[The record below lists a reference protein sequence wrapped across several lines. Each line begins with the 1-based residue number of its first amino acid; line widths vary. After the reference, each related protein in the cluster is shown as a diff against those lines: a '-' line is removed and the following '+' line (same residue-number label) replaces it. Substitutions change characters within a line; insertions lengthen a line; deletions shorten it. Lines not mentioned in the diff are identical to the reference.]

1 MAKQWSMDEIDNLL
15 ETTQENGVSDLVAE
29 LMGDSA
35 AVEQTDPV
43 EEAAL
48 PVVDEE
54 EDFDDDYDY
63 DYDDFDEDEGPD
75 VEGVDDLFGNPVEEA
90 LPAEPEPVEG
100 PAAEPEEEVPVDEA
114 PEEETPAAKAPSEA
128 RASVFEPTPAPAAA
142 TVVNYAAQAKAA
154 QSNLTD
160 ETDYV
165 PGFVDDDVVI
175 DDEVDVEG
183 GKGGFM
189 NKLRAFRESF
199 IHVVENAGEEEE
211 EFTDEDYGLAPAPR
225 DDGVERMTGRGKF
238 MDRELASQKTKVFDP
253 LAESAPSTPRQV
265 EDVHNK
271 GALFKGI
278 DENAESPKMIMELA
292 DDKPQ
297 MPEEKK
303 ALAQKTVGIRPIR
316 NANIEHQIL
325 TTRIEK
331 TTAEF
336 TKLEDEEMPSSD
348 NKVSAAP
355 KGTTTVAS
363 ASAAV
368 AAAAAAAV
376 RAVRG
381 EEEPVPEPD
390 PAEPQVVTEGVAAVP
405 TVDKTRKFTNTA
417 DLEPIPTIIAADAE
431 LNTFDKT
438 IVAKGDNKTIEH
450 EDNEGIDGQIKLFG
464 FDDENPEVQP
474 VQVDED
480 ATEEQ
485 LRERRAAQVKGFKL
499 NHREDDEPDVP
510 QREEE
515 PLDYDPNTVNEDL
528 RFALG
533 DERFVEHDTY
543 VGDYLNDEYES
554 AELDAERIEYAL
566 ESKVRFTFITSIIQ
580 AVLVV
585 VGLVLSGILASN
597 GYNLETFA
605 GSAGV
610 TVGVAMGILALAA
623 ALSYKTI
630 VKGVLGIARLR
641 LNASS
646 AVTVVVLANL
656 IADLI
661 YLLASQSTGVT
672 VALFTAAATFTV
684 LLSNVA
690 RHLSFRRALD
700 NLRLLTSGIHMYST
714 EVIPNERDAAE
725 VTRGMQLENPVVAY
739 NTPIADQPRFVE
751 DSFADDPADQ
761 NAHLPTLAALGVAL
775 LAALIFGLVRHS
787 AVFGVSVFA
796 AIVTIAVPAFALL
809 ASNLSLY
816 IDDKRFSRKGSAIL
830 GHRAVEQS
838 AYVNTFAIDSK
849 DIFTKDSCHIIGI
862 KTFHDMRIDD
872 AILYAAA
879 LVIGSEGPLADE
891 FQNVILGKYD
901 LLPSVDGLAYE
912 ERLGLSAWIG
922 ERRVL
927 FGNRNL
933 LLNHN
938 VELPDEEF
946 EKQYTVNGRKVNYLA
961 ISGKVAAMFVV
972 KYRPVKQYRRYLQN
986 IDRAGI
992 TILVRNTDCNITE
1005 EMVAKYYHLPV
1016 TAVKVLGP
1024 VQGDIAGKYF
1034 EAEKPYSTSGLLH
1047 NGSIESSLKTLYE
1060 ARRLYDGVSI
1070 NNILAMAFAVI
1081 AGIVGIALAILG
1093 VEAMSDAKLL
1103 IFQAVFTFFGA
1114 GLPALRSRTVGK

>member
-15 ETTQENGVSDLVAE
+15 ESTQENGVSDLVAE

-35 AVEQTDPV
+35 EAPQAEPV
-43 EEAAL
+43 EEKTL
-48 PVVDEE
+48 PVPEE
-54 EDFDDDYDY
+54 EDDFDDDYDY

-75 VEGVDDLFGNPVEEA
+75 VEGVDDLFGDPVEE
-90 LPAEPEPVEG
+90 PAG
-100 PAAEPEEEVPVDEA
+100 EPEEEPAPEA
-114 PEEETPAAKAPSEA
+114 PAEPAGSV
-128 RASVFEPTPAPAAA
+128 ASPTPAPAASH
-142 TVVNYAAQAKAA
+142 VVNYATQAKAA
-154 QSNLTD
+154 QENLTD

-165 PGFVDDDVVI
+165 PGFVDDDVVS
-175 DDEVDVEG
+175 DEEPEEG

-211 EFTDEDYGLAPAPR
+211 FTDEDYGLAPAPTPE
-225 DDGVERMTGRGKF
+225 DGVQRMTGREKF
-238 MDRELASQKTKVFDP
+238 MDRELATQKTKVFEP
-253 LAESAPSTPRQV
+253 LADSAPTTPRPAQ
-265 EDVHNK
+265 EVHNK

-278 DENAESPKMIMELA
+278 DENAGSPKMIMELA

-297 MPEEKK
+297 APEDKK

-325 TTRIEK
+325 TTKVER

-336 TKLEDEEMPSSD
+336 TKLEDEEMPSAE
-348 NKVSAAP
+348 NQAKTAP

-376 RAVRG
+376 ADFRG
-381 EEEPVPEPD
+381 EEPEPEIEPD
-390 PAEPQVVTEGVAAVP
+390 VPQVVTEGVAAVP
-405 TVDKTRKFTNTA
+405 AVDKTRKFTNTA

-450 EDNEGIDGQIKLFG
+450 EDNEAIDGQIKLFG
-464 FDDENPEVQP
+464 FDDENPDVQP
-474 VQVDED
+474 VQVDEE

-485 LRERRAAQVKGFKL
+485 LLKRRAEQVKGFRL
-499 NHREDDEPDVP
+499 RRGDAEEPDAP
-510 QREEE
+510 QPEEE

-533 DERFVEHDTY
+533 DERFVDHDTY

-554 AELDAERIEYAL
+554 AELDADRIEYSL
-566 ESKVRFTFITSIIQ
+566 ERKVRFTFITSIIQ

-605 GSAGV
+605 GSAGI

-630 VKGVLGIARLR
+630 IKGVLGIARLR

-672 VALFTAAATFTV
+672 VALFTAASTFTV

-690 RHLSFRRALD
+690 HHLSYRRALD

-739 NTPIADQPRFVE
+739 NAPIADQPRFVE

-796 AIVTIAVPAFALL
+796 AIVTIAIPAFALL

-849 DIFTKDSCHIIGI
+849 EIFTKDSCHIIGI
-862 KTFHDMRIDD
+862 KTFHNMRIDD

-938 VELPDEEF
+938 VELPDEDF
-946 EKQYTVNGRKVNYLA
+946 EKQYTINGRKVNYLA

-992 TILVRNTDCNITE
+992 TILVRNTDCNINE

-1024 VQGDIAGKYF
+1024 VQGDVVGKYF
-1034 EAEKPYSTSGLLH
+1034 EAEKPYSTSGILH
-1047 NGSIESSLKTLYE
+1047 NGSIESSMKTLYE

-1093 VEAMSDAKLL
+1093 VEALSDAKLL
-1103 IFQAVFTFFGA
+1103 IFQAVFTFLGA

>member
-15 ETTQENGVSDLVAE
+15 ESTQENGVSGLVAE
-29 LMGDSA
+29 LMGETATVEA
-35 AVEQTDPV
+35 AEPV
-43 EEAAL
+43 EEETL
-48 PVVDEE
+48 PVMDEE
-54 EDFDDDYDY
+54 DDFDDDYDY
-63 DYDDFDEDEGPD
+63 DYDDFDEDEGPH
-75 VEGVDDLFGNPVEEA
+75 VEGVDDLFGTPVEETPA
-90 LPAEPEPVEG
+90 EEPEEVPAPAVEEPAAEEPAVEEPEAPAEPE
-100 PAAEPEEEVPVDEA
+100 D
-114 PEEETPAAKAPSEA
+114 
-128 RASVFEPTPAPAAA
+128 SVFEPTPTLAA
-142 TVVNYAAQAKAA
+142 THVVNY
-154 QSNLTD
+154 SSSD

-165 PGFVDDDVVI
+165 PGFVDDDVTV
-175 DDEVDVEG
+175 DEEPEEEG
-183 GKGGFM
+183 GRGGFM

-211 EFTDEDYGLAPAPR
+211 FTDEDYGLAPAPE
-225 DDGVERMTGRGKF
+225 DGVQRMTGREKF
-238 MDRELASQKTKVFDP
+238 MDRELATQKTKVFEP
-253 LAESAPSTPRQV
+253 LEDSAPTTPRPAQ
-265 EDVHNK
+265 DVHNK

-278 DENAESPKMIMELA
+278 DENAGSPKMIMELA

-297 MPEEKK
+297 APEDKK

-325 TTRIEK
+325 TTRVERA
-331 TTAEF
+331 TAEF
-336 TKLEDEEMPSSD
+336 TKLEDEEMPSAA
-348 NKVSAAP
+348 NKAKTAP

-376 RAVRG
+376 ADFRG
-381 EEEPVPEPD
+381 EEPEPEV
-390 PAEPQVVTEGVAAVP
+390 EPDVPQEVTEGVAAVP
-405 TVDKTRKFTNTA
+405 AVDKTRKFTNTA

-450 EDNEGIDGQIKLFG
+450 EDNEEIDGQIKLFG
-464 FDDENPEVQP
+464 FDDENPDVQP

-485 LRERRAAQVKGFKL
+485 LLKRRAEQVKGFKL
-499 NHREDDEPDVP
+499 NRREDDEPEVP

-533 DERFVEHDTY
+533 DERFVDHDSY
-543 VGDYLNDEYES
+543 VGDYLNDEYET
-554 AELDAERIEYAL
+554 AELDADRIEYSL
-566 ESKVRFTFITSIIQ
+566 ERKVRFTFITSIIQ

-605 GSAGV
+605 GSAGI
-610 TVGVAMGILALAA
+610 TVGVAMGILVLAA

-641 LNASS
+641 RNASS

-672 VALFTAAATFTV
+672 VALFTAASTFTV

-690 RHLSFRRALD
+690 HHLSYRRALD

-739 NTPIADQPRFVE
+739 NAPIADQPRFVE

-775 LAALIFGLVRHS
+775 LAGLIFGLVRHS

-796 AIVTIAVPAFALL
+796 AIVTIAIPAFALL

-862 KTFHDMRIDD
+862 KTFHNMRIDD

-938 VELPDEEF
+938 VELPDEDF
-946 EKQYTVNGRKVNYLA
+946 EKQYTINGRKVNYLA

-992 TILVRNTDCNITE
+992 TILVRNTDCNINE

-1024 VQGDIAGKYF
+1024 VQGDVVGKYF
-1034 EAEKPYSTSGLLH
+1034 EAEKPFSTSGILH
-1047 NGSIESSLKTLYE
+1047 NGSIESSMKTLYE

-1093 VEAMSDAKLL
+1093 VEALSDAKLL
-1103 IFQAVFTFFGA
+1103 IFQAVFTFLGA

>member
-29 LMGDSA
+29 LMGESA
-35 AVEQTDPV
+35 TVEQAEPV
-43 EEAAL
+43 EETTL
-48 PVVDEE
+48 PVLDEE
-54 EDFDDDYDY
+54 DDFDDDYDY

-75 VEGVDDLFGNPVEEA
+75 VEGVDDMFAAPAEEEAPVEEA
-90 LPAEPEPVEG
+90 PVEPG
-100 PAAEPEEEVPVDEA
+100 PESVDAPVEE
-114 PEEETPAAKAPSEA
+114 
-128 RASVFEPTPAPAAA
+128 APAASH
-142 TVVNYAAQAKAA
+142 VVNYAAQAKAA
-154 QSNLTD
+154 QENLTD

-175 DDEVDVEG
+175 DDEVEEDG

-211 EFTDEDYGLAPAPR
+211 FTDEDYGLAPAPR
-225 DDGVERMTGRGKF
+225 AEDGVQRMTGREKF

-253 LAESAPSTPRQV
+253 LADSAPSTPRQV

-297 MPEEKK
+297 APEDKK

-336 TKLEDEEMPSSD
+336 TKLEDEEMPSAD
-348 NKVSAAP
+348 NNVETKP

-381 EEEPVPEPD
+381 EEEPAPEPD
-390 PAEPQVVTEGVAAVP
+390 VPQEVTEGVAAVP
-405 TVDKTRKFTNTA
+405 AVDKTRKFTNTA

-450 EDNEGIDGQIKLFG
+450 EENEEIDGQIKLFG

-485 LRERRAAQVKGFKL
+485 LLKRRAEQVKGFKL
-499 NHREDDEPDVP
+499 NRREDDEPDVP

-533 DERFVEHDTY
+533 DERFVDHDTY

-554 AELDAERIEYAL
+554 AELDADRIEYSL
-566 ESKVRFTFITSIIQ
+566 ERKVRFTFITSIIQ

-605 GSAGV
+605 GSAGI
-610 TVGVAMGILALAA
+610 TVGVAMGILVLAA

-630 VKGVLGIARLR
+630 IKGVLGIARLR

-661 YLLASQSTGVT
+661 YLLASRSTGVT

-739 NTPIADQPRFVE
+739 NAPIADQPRFVE

-761 NAHLPTLAALGVAL
+761 NAHLPTLAALGVGL

-796 AIVTIAVPAFALL
+796 AIVTIAIPAFALL
-809 ASNLSLY
+809 ASNISLY
-816 IDDKRFSRKGSAIL
+816 IDDKRFSRKGSAVL

-849 DIFTKDSCHIIGI
+849 EIFTKDSCHIIGI
-862 KTFHDMRIDD
+862 KTFHNMRIDD

-938 VELPDEEF
+938 VDLPDEDF
-946 EKQYTVNGRKVNYLA
+946 EKQYTINGRKVNYLA

-992 TILVRNTDCNITE
+992 TILVRNTDCNINE

-1024 VQGDIAGKYF
+1024 VQGDVVGKYF
-1034 EAEKPYSTSGLLH
+1034 EAEKPFSTSGILH
-1047 NGSIESSLKTLYE
+1047 NGSIESSMKTLYE

-1093 VEAMSDAKLL
+1093 VEALSDAKLL
-1103 IFQAVFTFFGA
+1103 IFQAVFTFLGA

>member
-15 ETTQENGVSDLVAE
+15 ESTQENGVSGLVAE
-29 LMGDSA
+29 LMGETATVEA
-35 AVEQTDPV
+35 AEPV
-43 EEAAL
+43 EEETL
-48 PVVDEE
+48 PVMDEE
-54 EDFDDDYDY
+54 DDFDDDYDY

-75 VEGVDDLFGNPVEEA
+75 VEGVDDLFGTPVEETPA
-90 LPAEPEPVEG
+90 EEPEEVPAPAVEEPAAEEPAVEEPEAPAEPE
-100 PAAEPEEEVPVDEA
+100 D
-114 PEEETPAAKAPSEA
+114 
-128 RASVFEPTPAPAAA
+128 SVFEPTPTLAA
-142 TVVNYAAQAKAA
+142 THVVNY
-154 QSNLTD
+154 SSSD

-165 PGFVDDDVVI
+165 PGFVDDDVTV
-175 DDEVDVEG
+175 DEEPEEEG
-183 GKGGFM
+183 GRGGFM

-211 EFTDEDYGLAPAPR
+211 FTDEDYGLAPAPE
-225 DDGVERMTGRGKF
+225 DGVQRMTGREKF
-238 MDRELASQKTKVFDP
+238 MDRELATQKTKVFEP
-253 LAESAPSTPRQV
+253 LEDSAPTTPRPAQ
-265 EDVHNK
+265 DVHNK

-278 DENAESPKMIMELA
+278 DENAGSPKMIMELA

-297 MPEEKK
+297 APEDKK

-325 TTRIEK
+325 TTRVERA
-331 TTAEF
+331 TAEF
-336 TKLEDEEMPSSD
+336 TKLEDEEMPSAA
-348 NKVSAAP
+348 NKAKTAP

-376 RAVRG
+376 ADFRG
-381 EEEPVPEPD
+381 EEPEPEV
-390 PAEPQVVTEGVAAVP
+390 EPDVPQEVTEGVAAVP
-405 TVDKTRKFTNTA
+405 AVDKTRKFTNTA

-450 EDNEGIDGQIKLFG
+450 EDNEEIDGQIKLFG
-464 FDDENPEVQP
+464 FDDENPDVQP

-485 LRERRAAQVKGFKL
+485 LLKRRAEQVKGFKL
-499 NHREDDEPDVP
+499 NRREDDEPEVP

-533 DERFVEHDTY
+533 DERFVDHDSY
-543 VGDYLNDEYES
+543 VGDYLNDEYET
-554 AELDAERIEYAL
+554 AELDADRIEYSL
-566 ESKVRFTFITSIIQ
+566 ERKVRFTFITSIIQ

-605 GSAGV
+605 GSAGI
-610 TVGVAMGILALAA
+610 TVGVAMGILVLAA

-672 VALFTAAATFTV
+672 VALFTAASTFTV

-690 RHLSFRRALD
+690 HHLSYRRALD

-739 NTPIADQPRFVE
+739 NAPIADQPRFVE

-775 LAALIFGLVRHS
+775 LAGLIFGLVRHS

-796 AIVTIAVPAFALL
+796 AIVTIAIPAFALL

-862 KTFHDMRIDD
+862 KTFHNMRIDD

-938 VELPDEEF
+938 VELPDEDF
-946 EKQYTVNGRKVNYLA
+946 EKQYTINGRKVNYLA

-992 TILVRNTDCNITE
+992 TILVRNTDCNINE

-1024 VQGDIAGKYF
+1024 VQGDVVGKYF
-1034 EAEKPYSTSGLLH
+1034 EAEKPYSTSGILH
-1047 NGSIESSLKTLYE
+1047 NGSIESSMKTLYE

-1093 VEAMSDAKLL
+1093 VEALSDAKLL
-1103 IFQAVFTFFGA
+1103 IFQAVFTFLGA

>member
-43 EEAAL
+43 EEAEL

-90 LPAEPEPVEG
+90 LPAEPESVEET
-100 PAAEPEEEVPVDEA
+100 AAEPEEEVSVDEA
-114 PEEETPAAKAPSEA
+114 PEEETPAAEAPSEP
-128 RASVFEPTPAPAAA
+128 RASVFEPTPAPAAS
-142 TVVNYAAQAKAA
+142 TVVNYAAQVKAA

-253 LAESAPSTPRQV
+253 LAESAPSAPRQV

-363 ASAAV
+363 ASAAI

-485 LRERRAAQVKGFKL
+485 LRERRAAQVKGFRL
-499 NHREDDEPDVP
+499 NRREDDEPDVP
-510 QREEE
+510 QREEG

-684 LLSNVA
+684 LMSNVA
-690 RHLSFRRALD
+690 HHLSYRRALD

-739 NTPIADQPRFVE
+739 NVPIADQPRFVE

-796 AIVTIAVPAFALL
+796 AVVTIAVPAFALL

-849 DIFTKDSCHIIGI
+849 EIFTKDSCHIIGI
-862 KTFHDMRIDD
+862 KTFHNMRIDD

-946 EKQYTVNGRKVNYLA
+946 EKQYTINGRKVNYLA

-1103 IFQAVFTFFGA
+1103 IFQAVFTFLGA

>member
-29 LMGDSA
+29 LMGESA
-35 AVEQTDPV
+35 TVEQAEPV
-43 EEAAL
+43 EETTL
-48 PVVDEE
+48 PVLDEE
-54 EDFDDDYDY
+54 DDFDDDYDY

-75 VEGVDDLFGNPVEEA
+75 VEGVDDMFAAPAEEEAPVEEA
-90 LPAEPEPVEG
+90 PVEPG
-100 PAAEPEEEVPVDEA
+100 PETVDAPVEE
-114 PEEETPAAKAPSEA
+114 
-128 RASVFEPTPAPAAA
+128 APAASH
-142 TVVNYAAQAKAA
+142 VVNYAAQAKAA
-154 QSNLTD
+154 QENLTD

-175 DDEVDVEG
+175 DDEVEEDG

-211 EFTDEDYGLAPAPR
+211 FTDEDYGLAPAPR
-225 DDGVERMTGRGKF
+225 AEDGVQRMTGREKF

-253 LAESAPSTPRQV
+253 LADSAPSTPRQV

-297 MPEEKK
+297 APEDKK

-336 TKLEDEEMPSSD
+336 TKLEDEEMPSAD
-348 NKVSAAP
+348 NNVETKP

-381 EEEPVPEPD
+381 EEEPAPEPD
-390 PAEPQVVTEGVAAVP
+390 VPQEVTEGVAAVP
-405 TVDKTRKFTNTA
+405 AVDKTRKFTNTA

-450 EDNEGIDGQIKLFG
+450 EENEEIDGQIKLFG

-485 LRERRAAQVKGFKL
+485 LLKRRAEQVKGFKL
-499 NHREDDEPDVP
+499 NRREDDEPDVP

-533 DERFVEHDTY
+533 DERFVDHDTY

-554 AELDAERIEYAL
+554 AELDADRIEYSL
-566 ESKVRFTFITSIIQ
+566 ERKVRFTFITSIIQ

-605 GSAGV
+605 GSAGI
-610 TVGVAMGILALAA
+610 TVGVAMGILVLAA

-630 VKGVLGIARLR
+630 IKGVLGIARLR

-661 YLLASQSTGVT
+661 YLLASRSTGVT

-739 NTPIADQPRFVE
+739 NAPIADQPRFVE

-761 NAHLPTLAALGVAL
+761 NAHLPTLAALGVGL

-796 AIVTIAVPAFALL
+796 AIVTIAIPAFALL
-809 ASNLSLY
+809 ASNISLY
-816 IDDKRFSRKGSAIL
+816 IDDKRFSRKGSAVL

-849 DIFTKDSCHIIGI
+849 EIFTKDSCHIIGI
-862 KTFHDMRIDD
+862 KTFHNMRIDD

-938 VELPDEEF
+938 VDLPDEDF
-946 EKQYTVNGRKVNYLA
+946 EKQYTINGRKVNYLA

-992 TILVRNTDCNITE
+992 TILVRNTDCNINE

-1024 VQGDIAGKYF
+1024 VQGDVVGKYF
-1034 EAEKPYSTSGLLH
+1034 EAEKPFSTSGILH
-1047 NGSIESSLKTLYE
+1047 NGSIESSMKTLYE

-1093 VEAMSDAKLL
+1093 VEALSDAKLL
-1103 IFQAVFTFFGA
+1103 IFQAVFTFLGA

>member
-15 ETTQENGVSDLVAE
+15 ESTQENGVSGLVAE
-29 LMGDSA
+29 LMGETATVEA
-35 AVEQTDPV
+35 AEPV
-43 EEAAL
+43 EEETL
-48 PVVDEE
+48 PVMDEE
-54 EDFDDDYDY
+54 DDFDDDYDY

-75 VEGVDDLFGNPVEEA
+75 VEGVDDLFGTPVEETPA
-90 LPAEPEPVEG
+90 EEPEEVPAPAVEEPAAEEPAVEEPEAPAEPEV
-100 PAAEPEEEVPVDEA
+100 
-114 PEEETPAAKAPSEA
+114 
-128 RASVFEPTPAPAAA
+128 SVFEPTPAPAA
-142 TVVNYAAQAKAA
+142 THVVNY
-154 QSNLTD
+154 SSSD

-165 PGFVDDDVVI
+165 PGFVDDDVTV
-175 DDEVDVEG
+175 DEEPEEEG
-183 GKGGFM
+183 GRGGFM

-211 EFTDEDYGLAPAPR
+211 FTDEDYGLAPAPE
-225 DDGVERMTGRGKF
+225 DGVQRMTGREKF
-238 MDRELASQKTKVFDP
+238 MDRELATQKTKVFEP
-253 LAESAPSTPRQV
+253 LEDSAPTTPRPAQ
-265 EDVHNK
+265 DVHNK

-278 DENAESPKMIMELA
+278 DENAGSPKMIMELA

-297 MPEEKK
+297 APDDKK

-325 TTRIEK
+325 TTRVERA
-331 TTAEF
+331 TAEF
-336 TKLEDEEMPSSD
+336 TKLEDEEMPSAA
-348 NKVSAAP
+348 NKAKTAP

-376 RAVRG
+376 ADFRG
-381 EEEPVPEPD
+381 EEPEPEV
-390 PAEPQVVTEGVAAVP
+390 EPDVPQEVTEGVAAVP
-405 TVDKTRKFTNTA
+405 AVDKTRKFTNTA

-450 EDNEGIDGQIKLFG
+450 EDNEEIDGQIKLFG
-464 FDDENPEVQP
+464 FDDENPDVQP

-485 LRERRAAQVKGFKL
+485 LLKRRAEQVKGFKL
-499 NHREDDEPDVP
+499 NRREDDEPEVP

-533 DERFVEHDTY
+533 DERFVDHDSY
-543 VGDYLNDEYES
+543 VGDYLNDEYET
-554 AELDAERIEYAL
+554 AELDADRIEYSL
-566 ESKVRFTFITSIIQ
+566 ERKVRFTFITSIIQ

-605 GSAGV
+605 GSAGI
-610 TVGVAMGILALAA
+610 TVGVAMGILVLAA

-630 VKGVLGIARLR
+630 IKGVLGIARLR

-656 IADLI
+656 IADLV

-672 VALFTAAATFTV
+672 VALFTAASTFTV

-690 RHLSFRRALD
+690 HHLSYRRALD

-739 NTPIADQPRFVE
+739 NAPIADQPRFVE

-796 AIVTIAVPAFALL
+796 AIVTIAIPAFALL

-862 KTFHDMRIDD
+862 KTFHNMRIDD

-938 VELPDEEF
+938 VELPDEDF
-946 EKQYTVNGRKVNYLA
+946 EKQYTINGRKVNYLA

-992 TILVRNTDCNITE
+992 TILVRNTDCNINE

-1024 VQGDIAGKYF
+1024 VQGDVVGKYF
-1034 EAEKPYSTSGLLH
+1034 EAEKPCSTSGILH
-1047 NGSIESSLKTLYE
+1047 NGSIESSMKTLYE

-1093 VEAMSDAKLL
+1093 VEALSDAKLL
-1103 IFQAVFTFFGA
+1103 IFQAVFTFLGA

>member
-15 ETTQENGVSDLVAE
+15 ESTQENGVSGLVAE
-29 LMGDSA
+29 LMGESA
-35 AVEQTDPV
+35 EIEQAEPV
-43 EEAAL
+43 EETTL
-48 PVVDEE
+48 PAIDEE
-54 EDFDDDYDY
+54 DDFDDDYDY

-75 VEGVDDLFGNPVEEA
+75 VEGVEDLFGDPVKEEEELPVELEPEIEAPVEAEPVAEDPKPVEE
-90 LPAEPEPVEG
+90 PKAEE
-100 PAAEPEEEVPVDEA
+100 PAAEEGP
-114 PEEETPAAKAPSEA
+114 
-128 RASVFEPTPAPAAA
+128 SVFEPTPAPVAAN
-142 TVVNYAAQAKAA
+142 VVKYN
-154 QSNLTD
+154 SSD

-165 PGFVDDDVVI
+165 PGFVDDEVV
-175 DDEVDVEG
+175 VEEEPEEA
-183 GKGGFM
+183 GKGSFM
-189 NKLRAFRESF
+189 DKLRAFRESF
-199 IHVVENAGEEEE
+199 IHVVENGGEED

-225 DDGVERMTGRGKF
+225 ADDGIERMTGRGKF
-238 MDRELASQKTKVFDP
+238 MDRELAMQKTKVFEP
-253 LAESAPSTPRQV
+253 LADSAPTTPRPAQ
-265 EDVHNK
+265 DVHNK

-278 DENAESPKMIMELA
+278 DENAGSPKMIMELA

-297 MPEEKK
+297 APEEKK

-336 TKLEDEEMPSSD
+336 TKLEDEEMPSKE
-348 NKVSAAP
+348 NKVKAAP

-376 RAVRG
+376 AAVRG
-381 EEEPVPEPD
+381 EEPEPEVE
-390 PAEPQVVTEGVAAVP
+390 EPQEVTEGVAAVP

-450 EDNEGIDGQIKLFG
+450 EDNEEIDGQIKLFG

-485 LRERRAAQVKGFKL
+485 LRERRNERIKGFKL
-499 NHREDDEPDVP
+499 NRREDDEPAVP
-510 QREEE
+510 QHEEE

-533 DERFVEHDTY
+533 DERFVDHDAY
-543 VGDYLNDEYES
+543 VGDYLNDEYEN
-554 AELDAERIEYAL
+554 AEMDAERIEYSL
-566 ESKVRFTFITSIIQ
+566 ERKVRFTFITSIIQ

-585 VGLVLSGILASN
+585 VGLVLSGIIASN

-610 TVGVAMGILALAA
+610 TVGVAMGILVLAS

-690 RHLSFRRALD
+690 HHLSYRRALD

-739 NTPIADQPRFVE
+739 NAPVADQPRFVE
-751 DSFADDPADQ
+751 DSFADDPADL
-761 NAHLPTLAALGVAL
+761 NAHLPTLAALGVGL

-796 AIVTIAVPAFALL
+796 AIVTIAIPAFALL
-809 ASNLSLY
+809 ASNISLY
-816 IDDKRFSRKGSAIL
+816 IDDKRFAKKGSAIL

-849 DIFTKDSCHIIGI
+849 EIFTKDSCHIIGI
-862 KTFHDMRIDD
+862 KTFHNMRIDD

-933 LLNHN
+933 LVNHN
-938 VELPDEEF
+938 VDLPDEEF
-946 EKQYTVNGRKVNYLA
+946 EKQYTINGRRVNYLA

-1034 EAEKPYSTSGLLH
+1034 EAEKPASTSGLLH
-1047 NGSIESSLKTLYE
+1047 NGSIESSMKTLYE

-1103 IFQAVFTFFGA
+1103 IFQAVFTFFGV
-1114 GLPALRSRTVGK
+1114 GLPMLRSRTVGK

>member
-15 ETTQENGVSDLVAE
+15 ESTQENGVSGLVAE
-29 LMGDSA
+29 LMGETATVEA
-35 AVEQTDPV
+35 AEPV
-43 EEAAL
+43 EEETL
-48 PVVDEE
+48 PVMDEE
-54 EDFDDDYDY
+54 DDFDDDYDY

-75 VEGVDDLFGNPVEEA
+75 VEGVDDLFGTPVEETPA
-90 LPAEPEPVEG
+90 EEPEEVPAPAVEEPAAEEPAVEEPEAPAEPE
-100 PAAEPEEEVPVDEA
+100 D
-114 PEEETPAAKAPSEA
+114 
-128 RASVFEPTPAPAAA
+128 SVFEPTPTLAA
-142 TVVNYAAQAKAA
+142 THVVNY
-154 QSNLTD
+154 SSSD

-165 PGFVDDDVVI
+165 PGFVDDDVTV
-175 DDEVDVEG
+175 DEEPEEEG
-183 GKGGFM
+183 GRGGFM

-211 EFTDEDYGLAPAPR
+211 FTDEDYGLAPAPE
-225 DDGVERMTGRGKF
+225 DGVQRMTGREKF
-238 MDRELASQKTKVFDP
+238 MDRELATQKTKVFEP
-253 LAESAPSTPRQV
+253 LEDSAPTTPRPAQ
-265 EDVHNK
+265 DVHNK

-278 DENAESPKMIMELA
+278 DENAGSPKMIMELA

-297 MPEEKK
+297 APEDKK

-325 TTRIEK
+325 TTRVERA
-331 TTAEF
+331 TAEF
-336 TKLEDEEMPSSD
+336 TKLEDEEMPSAA
-348 NKVSAAP
+348 NKAKTAP

-376 RAVRG
+376 ADFRG
-381 EEEPVPEPD
+381 EEPEPEV
-390 PAEPQVVTEGVAAVP
+390 EPDVPQEVTEGVAAVP
-405 TVDKTRKFTNTA
+405 AVDKTRKFTNTA

-431 LNTFDKT
+431 LNTFLKT

-450 EDNEGIDGQIKLFG
+450 EDNEEIDGQIKLFG
-464 FDDENPEVQP
+464 FDDENPDVQP

-485 LRERRAAQVKGFKL
+485 LLKRRAEQVKGFKL
-499 NHREDDEPDVP
+499 NRREDDEPEVP

-533 DERFVEHDTY
+533 DERFVDHDSY
-543 VGDYLNDEYES
+543 VGDYLNDEYET
-554 AELDAERIEYAL
+554 AELDADRIEYSL
-566 ESKVRFTFITSIIQ
+566 ERKVRFTFITSIIQ

-605 GSAGV
+605 GSAGI
-610 TVGVAMGILALAA
+610 TVGVAMGILVLAA

-672 VALFTAAATFTV
+672 VALFTAASTFTV

-690 RHLSFRRALD
+690 HHLSYRRALD

-739 NTPIADQPRFVE
+739 NAPIADQPRFVE

-775 LAALIFGLVRHS
+775 LAGLIFGLVRHS

-796 AIVTIAVPAFALL
+796 AIVTIAIPAFALL

-862 KTFHDMRIDD
+862 KTFHNMRIDD

-938 VELPDEEF
+938 VELPDEDF
-946 EKQYTVNGRKVNYLA
+946 EKQYTINGRKVNYLA

-992 TILVRNTDCNITE
+992 TILVRNTDCNINE

-1024 VQGDIAGKYF
+1024 VQGDVVGKYF
-1034 EAEKPYSTSGLLH
+1034 EAEKPYSTSGILH
-1047 NGSIESSLKTLYE
+1047 NGSIESSMKTLYE

-1093 VEAMSDAKLL
+1093 VEALSDAKLL
-1103 IFQAVFTFFGA
+1103 IFQAVFTFLGA

>member
-29 LMGDSA
+29 LMGEPA
-35 AVEQTDPV
+35 AVEQADPV
-43 EEAAL
+43 DEAAL
-48 PVVDEE
+48 PVLDEE
-54 EDFDDDYDY
+54 DDFDDDYDY

-90 LPAEPEPVEG
+90 LPAEPEPVEE
-100 PAAEPEEEVPVDEA
+100 PATEPEEEVSVDEA
-114 PEEETPAAKAPSEA
+114 PEEETPAAKAPSEP
-128 RASVFEPTPAPAAA
+128 RASVFEPTPAPAAS
-142 TVVNYAAQAKAA
+142 TVVNY
-154 QSNLTD
+154 SSSD

-390 PAEPQVVTEGVAAVP
+390 SAEPQVVTEGVAAVP

-485 LRERRAAQVKGFKL
+485 LRERRAAQVKGFRL
-499 NHREDDEPDVP
+499 NRREDDEPDVP

-630 VKGVLGIARLR
+630 VKGVLGIARQR

-684 LLSNVA
+684 LMSNVA
-690 RHLSFRRALD
+690 HHLSYRRALD

-725 VTRGMQLENPVVAY
+725 VTRGMQLESPVVAY
-739 NTPIADQPRFVE
+739 NAPIADQPRFVE

-761 NAHLPTLAALGVAL
+761 NAHLPTLAALGVGL

-796 AIVTIAVPAFALL
+796 AVVTIAVPAFALL

-849 DIFTKDSCHIIGI
+849 EIFTKDSCHIIGI
-862 KTFHDMRIDD
+862 KTFHNMRIDD

-946 EKQYTVNGRKVNYLA
+946 EKQYTINGRKVNYLA

-1034 EAEKPYSTSGLLH
+1034 EAEKPASTSGLLH
-1047 NGSIESSLKTLYE
+1047 NGSIESSMKTLYE

-1103 IFQAVFTFFGA
+1103 IFQAVFTFLGA

>member
-15 ETTQENGVSDLVAE
+15 ESTQENGVSGLVAE
-29 LMGDSA
+29 LMGETSTVEA
-35 AVEQTDPV
+35 AEPV
-43 EEAAL
+43 EEETL
-48 PVVDEE
+48 PVMDEE
-54 EDFDDDYDY
+54 DDFDDDYDY

-75 VEGVDDLFGNPVEEA
+75 VEGVDDLFGTPVEETPA
-90 LPAEPEPVEG
+90 EEPEEVPAPAVEEPAAEEPAVEEPEAPAEPEV
-100 PAAEPEEEVPVDEA
+100 
-114 PEEETPAAKAPSEA
+114 
-128 RASVFEPTPAPAAA
+128 SVFEPTPAPAA
-142 TVVNYAAQAKAA
+142 THVVNY
-154 QSNLTD
+154 SSSD

-165 PGFVDDDVVI
+165 PGFVDDDVTV
-175 DDEVDVEG
+175 DEEPEEEG

-211 EFTDEDYGLAPAPR
+211 FTDEDYGLAPAPE
-225 DDGVERMTGRGKF
+225 DGVQRMTGREKF
-238 MDRELASQKTKVFDP
+238 MDRELATQKTKVFEP
-253 LAESAPSTPRQV
+253 LEDSAPTTPRPAQ
-265 EDVHNK
+265 DVHNK

-278 DENAESPKMIMELA
+278 DENAGSPKMIMELA

-297 MPEEKK
+297 APEDKK

-325 TTRIEK
+325 TTRVERA
-331 TTAEF
+331 TAEF
-336 TKLEDEEMPSSD
+336 TKLEDEEMPSAE
-348 NKVSAAP
+348 NKAKTAP

-376 RAVRG
+376 ADFRG
-381 EEEPVPEPD
+381 EEPEPEV
-390 PAEPQVVTEGVAAVP
+390 EPDVPQEVTEGVAAVP
-405 TVDKTRKFTNTA
+405 AVDKTRKFTNTA

-450 EDNEGIDGQIKLFG
+450 EDNEEIDGQIKLFG
-464 FDDENPEVQP
+464 FDDENPDVQP

-485 LRERRAAQVKGFKL
+485 LLKRRAEQVKGFRLK
-499 NHREDDEPDVP
+499 RGDAEEPDAP

-533 DERFVEHDTY
+533 DERFVDHDTY

-554 AELDAERIEYAL
+554 AELDADRIEYSL
-566 ESKVRFTFITSIIQ
+566 ERKVRFTFITSIIQ

-605 GSAGV
+605 GSAGI
-610 TVGVAMGILALAA
+610 TVGVAMGILVLAA

-630 VKGVLGIARLR
+630 IKGVLGIARLR

-672 VALFTAAATFTV
+672 VALFTAASTFTV

-690 RHLSFRRALD
+690 HHLSYRRALD

-739 NTPIADQPRFVE
+739 NAPIADQPRFVE

-796 AIVTIAVPAFALL
+796 AIVTIAIPAFALL

-862 KTFHDMRIDD
+862 KTFHNMRIDD

-938 VELPDEEF
+938 VELPDEDF
-946 EKQYTVNGRKVNYLA
+946 EKQYTINGRKVNYLA

-992 TILVRNTDCNITE
+992 TILVRNTDCNINE

-1024 VQGDIAGKYF
+1024 VQGDVVGKYF
-1034 EAEKPYSTSGLLH
+1034 EAEKPCSTSGILH
-1047 NGSIESSLKTLYE
+1047 NGSIESSMKTLYE

-1093 VEAMSDAKLL
+1093 VEALSDAKLL
-1103 IFQAVFTFFGA
+1103 IFQAVFTFLGA

>member
-15 ETTQENGVSDLVAE
+15 ETTQERGVSDLVAE
-29 LMGDSA
+29 LMGESA
-35 AVEQTDPV
+35 PI
-43 EEAAL
+43 EEAEPVAESTL
-48 PVVDEE
+48 PAIDEE

-75 VEGVDDLFGNPVEEA
+75 VEGVEDLFGDPVKDEEEV
-90 LPAEPEPVEG
+90 PADPEPVEES
-100 PAAEPEEEVPVDEA
+100 PAEEVPEEPVAETSAEPEV
-114 PEEETPAAKAPSEA
+114 
-128 RASVFEPTPAPAAA
+128 SVFEPTPAPAAA
-142 TVVNYAAQAKAA
+142 
-154 QSNLTD
+154 LHTD

-165 PGFVDDDVVI
+165 PGFVDDEVV
-175 DDEVDVEG
+175 VEEEPEEPG
-183 GKGGFM
+183 RGSFM
-189 NKLRAFRESF
+189 DKLRAFRESF
-199 IHVVENAGEEEE
+199 IHVVENGGEED
-211 EFTDEDYGLAPAPR
+211 EFTDEDYGLAPASQAE
-225 DDGVERMTGRGKF
+225 DGVQRMTGREKF
-238 MDRELASQKTKVFDP
+238 MDRELATQKTKVFEP
-253 LAESAPSTPRQV
+253 LADSAPTTPRPAQ
-265 EDVHNK
+265 EVHNK

-278 DENAESPKMIMELA
+278 DENAGSPKMIMELA

-297 MPEEKK
+297 APEEKK

-316 NANIEHQIL
+316 NENIEHQIL

-336 TKLEDEEMPSSD
+336 TKLEDEEMPSTE
-348 NKVSAAP
+348 NKVKAAP

-376 RAVRG
+376 AAVRG
-381 EEEPVPEPD
+381 EEPEPEVE
-390 PAEPQVVTEGVAAVP
+390 EPQEVTEGVAAVP

-450 EDNEGIDGQIKLFG
+450 EDNEEIDGQIKLTG
-464 FDDENPEVQP
+464 FDDENLEVQP

-485 LRERRAAQVKGFKL
+485 LRERRYERIKGFKL
-499 NHREDDEPDVP
+499 NRREDDEPTVP
-510 QREEE
+510 QQEEE

-533 DERFVEHDTY
+533 DERFVDHDAY
-543 VGDYLNDEYES
+543 VGDYLNDEYEN
-554 AELDAERIEYAL
+554 AEMDAERIEYSL
-566 ESKVRFTFITSIIQ
+566 ERKVRSTFVTSIIQ
-580 AVLVV
+580 AILVV

-610 TVGVAMGILALAA
+610 TVGVAMGILVLAA

-630 VKGVLGIARLR
+630 VKGVLGIARLK

-684 LLSNVA
+684 LMSNVA
-690 RHLSFRRALD
+690 HHLSYRRALD

-739 NTPIADQPRFVE
+739 NAPVADQPRFVE
-751 DSFADDPADQ
+751 DSFADDPADL
-761 NAHLPTLAALGVAL
+761 NAHLPTLAALGVGL
-775 LAALIFGLVRHS
+775 LVAFIFGLVRHS
-787 AVFGVSVFA
+787 AIFGVSVFA
-796 AIVTIAVPAFALL
+796 AIVTIAIPAFALL
-809 ASNLSLY
+809 ASNISLY

-838 AYVNTFAIDSK
+838 AYINTFAIDSK

-862 KTFHDMRIDD
+862 KTFHNMRIDD

-933 LLNHN
+933 LVNHN
-938 VELPDEEF
+938 VDLPDEEF
-946 EKQYTVNGRKVNYLA
+946 EKQYTINGRRVNYLA

-1034 EAEKPYSTSGLLH
+1034 EAEKPFSTSGILH
-1047 NGSIESSLKTLYE
+1047 NGSIESSMKTLYE

-1081 AGIVGIALAILG
+1081 AAIVGIALAILG
-1093 VEAMSDAKLL
+1093 VEAMSDTKLL
-1103 IFQAVFTFFGA
+1103 IFQVVFAVLGV
-1114 GLPALRSRTVGK
+1114 GLPILRSRTVGK

>member
-15 ETTQENGVSDLVAE
+15 ETTQERGVSDLVAE
-29 LMGDSA
+29 LMGESA
-35 AVEQTDPV
+35 PI
-43 EEAAL
+43 EEAEPVAESTL
-48 PVVDEE
+48 PAIDEE

-75 VEGVDDLFGNPVEEA
+75 VEGVEDLFGDPVKDEEEV
-90 LPAEPEPVEG
+90 PADPEPVEES
-100 PAAEPEEEVPVDEA
+100 PAEEVPEEPVAETSAEPEV
-114 PEEETPAAKAPSEA
+114 
-128 RASVFEPTPAPAAA
+128 SVFEPTPAPAAA
-142 TVVNYAAQAKAA
+142 
-154 QSNLTD
+154 LHTD

-165 PGFVDDDVVI
+165 PGFVDDEVV
-175 DDEVDVEG
+175 VEEEPEEPG
-183 GKGGFM
+183 RGSFM
-189 NKLRAFRESF
+189 DKLRAFRESF
-199 IHVVENAGEEEE
+199 IHVVENGGEED
-211 EFTDEDYGLAPAPR
+211 EFTDEDYGLAPASQAE
-225 DDGVERMTGRGKF
+225 DGVQRMTGREKF
-238 MDRELASQKTKVFDP
+238 MDRELATQKTKVFEP
-253 LAESAPSTPRQV
+253 LADSAPTTPRPAQ
-265 EDVHNK
+265 EVHNK

-278 DENAESPKMIMELA
+278 DENAGSPKMIMELA

-297 MPEEKK
+297 APEEKK

-316 NANIEHQIL
+316 NENIEHQIL

-336 TKLEDEEMPSSD
+336 TKLEDEEMPSTE
-348 NKVSAAP
+348 NKVKAVP

-376 RAVRG
+376 AAVRG
-381 EEEPVPEPD
+381 EEPEPEVE
-390 PAEPQVVTEGVAAVP
+390 EPQEVTEGVAAVP

-450 EDNEGIDGQIKLFG
+450 EDNEEIDGQIKLTG
-464 FDDENPEVQP
+464 FDDENLEVQP

-485 LRERRAAQVKGFKL
+485 LRERRYERIKGFKL
-499 NHREDDEPDVP
+499 NRREDDEPTVP
-510 QREEE
+510 QQEEE

-533 DERFVEHDTY
+533 DERFVDHDAY
-543 VGDYLNDEYES
+543 VGDYLNDEYEN
-554 AELDAERIEYAL
+554 AEMDAERIEYSL
-566 ESKVRFTFITSIIQ
+566 ERKVRSTFVTSIIQ
-580 AVLVV
+580 AILVV

-610 TVGVAMGILALAA
+610 TVGVAMGILVLAA

-630 VKGVLGIARLR
+630 VKGVLGIARLK

-684 LLSNVA
+684 LMSNVA
-690 RHLSFRRALD
+690 HHLSYRRALD

-739 NTPIADQPRFVE
+739 NAPVADQPRFIE
-751 DSFADDPADQ
+751 DSFADDPADL
-761 NAHLPTLAALGVAL
+761 NAHLPTLAALGVGL
-775 LAALIFGLVRHS
+775 LVAFIFGLVRHS
-787 AVFGVSVFA
+787 AIFGVSVFA
-796 AIVTIAVPAFALL
+796 AIVTIAIPAFALL
-809 ASNLSLY
+809 ASNISLY

-838 AYVNTFAIDSK
+838 AYINTFAIDSK

-862 KTFHDMRIDD
+862 KTFHNMRIDD

-933 LLNHN
+933 LVNHN
-938 VELPDEEF
+938 VDLPDEEF
-946 EKQYTVNGRKVNYLA
+946 EKQYTINGRRVNYLA

-1034 EAEKPYSTSGLLH
+1034 EAEKPFSTSGILH
-1047 NGSIESSLKTLYE
+1047 NGSIESSMKTLYE

-1081 AGIVGIALAILG
+1081 AAIVGIALAILG
-1093 VEAMSDAKLL
+1093 VEAMSDTKLL
-1103 IFQAVFTFFGA
+1103 IFQVVFAVLGV
-1114 GLPALRSRTVGK
+1114 GLPILRSRTVGK

>member
-15 ETTQENGVSDLVAE
+15 ESTQENGVSGLVAE
-29 LMGDSA
+29 LMGESA
-35 AVEQTDPV
+35 PIEEAEPV
-43 EEAAL
+43 EETTL

-54 EDFDDDYDY
+54 DDFDDDYDY

-75 VEGVDDLFGNPVEEA
+75 VEGVEDLFGEPVKEE
-90 LPAEPEPVEG
+90 LPAEPEPVEEA
-100 PAAEPEEEVPVDEA
+100 PAEEAPAEEEPVAETPAEPEV
-114 PEEETPAAKAPSEA
+114 
-128 RASVFEPTPAPAAA
+128 SVFEPTPAPAAA
-142 TVVNYAAQAKAA
+142 NVVNYAAREKAA
-154 QSNLTD
+154 SANLTD

-165 PGFVDDDVVI
+165 PGFVDD
-175 DDEVDVEG
+175 EVTVEEEPEET
-183 GKGGFM
+183 GKGSFM
-189 NKLRAFRESF
+189 DKLRAFRESF
-199 IHVVENAGEEEE
+199 IHVVENGGEED
-211 EFTDEDYGLAPAPR
+211 EFTDEDYGLAPAPQPQ
-225 DDGVERMTGRGKF
+225 DGVQRMTGREKF
-238 MDRELASQKTKVFDP
+238 MDRELATQKTKVFEP
-253 LAESAPSTPRQV
+253 LADSAPTTPRPAQ
-265 EDVHNK
+265 EVHNK

-278 DENAESPKMIMELA
+278 DENAGSPKMIMELA

-297 MPEEKK
+297 APEEKK

-336 TKLEDEEMPSSD
+336 TKLEDEEMPSTE
-348 NKVSAAP
+348 NKVKAAP

-368 AAAAAAAV
+368 AAAAAKAV
-376 RAVRG
+376 AAVRG
-381 EEEPVPEPD
+381 EEPEPEVE
-390 PAEPQVVTEGVAAVP
+390 EPQEVTEGVAAVP
-405 TVDKTRKFTNTA
+405 AVDKTRKFTNTA

-438 IVAKGDNKTIEH
+438 IVAKGDSKTIEH
-450 EDNEGIDGQIKLFG
+450 EENEEIDGQIKLTG

-485 LRERRAAQVKGFKL
+485 LRERRYERIKGFKL
-499 NHREDDEPDVP
+499 NRREDDEPAVP
-510 QREEE
+510 QPEEE
-515 PLDYDPNTVNEDL
+515 PLDFDPNTVNEDL

-533 DERFVEHDTY
+533 DERFVEHDAY
-543 VGDYLNDEYES
+543 VGDYLNDEYEN
-554 AELDAERIEYAL
+554 AEMDAERIEYSL
-566 ESKVRFTFITSIIQ
+566 ERKVRFTFITSIIQ
-580 AVLVV
+580 AALVV

-605 GSAGV
+605 GSAGI
-610 TVGVAMGILALAA
+610 TVGVAMGILVLAA

-630 VKGVLGIARLR
+630 VKGVLGIARLK

-646 AVTVVVLANL
+646 AVTVVVLVNL

-672 VALFTAAATFTV
+672 AALFTAAATFTV

-690 RHLSFRRALD
+690 HHLSFRRALD

-739 NTPIADQPRFVE
+739 NAPVADQPRFVE
-751 DSFADDPADQ
+751 DSFADDPADL
-761 NAHLPTLAALGVAL
+761 NAHLPTLAALGVSL

-787 AVFGVSVFA
+787 AIFGVSTFA
-796 AIVTIAVPAFALL
+796 ALVTITIPAFALL
-809 ASNLSLY
+809 ASNISLY

-849 DIFTKDSCHIIGI
+849 EIFTKDSCHIIGI
-862 KTFHDMRIDD
+862 KTFHNMRIDD

-933 LLNHN
+933 LVNHN
-938 VELPDEEF
+938 VDLPDEEF
-946 EKQYTVNGRKVNYLA
+946 EKQYTINGRRVNYLA

-1034 EAEKPYSTSGLLH
+1034 EAEKPASTSGILH
-1047 NGSIESSLKTLYE
+1047 NGSIESSMKTLYE

-1081 AGIVGIALAILG
+1081 AAIVGIALAILG

-1103 IFQAVFTFFGA
+1103 IFQVVFAVLGV
-1114 GLPALRSRTVGK
+1114 GLPILRSRTVGK

>member
-29 LMGDSA
+29 LMGEPA
-35 AVEQTDPV
+35 AVEQADPV
-43 EEAAL
+43 DEAAL
-48 PVVDEE
+48 PVLDEE
-54 EDFDDDYDY
+54 DDFDDDYDY

-90 LPAEPEPVEG
+90 LPAEPEPVEE
-100 PAAEPEEEVPVDEA
+100 PATEPEEEVSVDEA
-114 PEEETPAAKAPSEA
+114 PEEETPAAKAPSEP
-128 RASVFEPTPAPAAA
+128 RASVFEPTPAPAAS
-142 TVVNYAAQAKAA
+142 TVVNY
-154 QSNLTD
+154 SSSD

-390 PAEPQVVTEGVAAVP
+390 SAEPQVVTEGVAAVP

-816 IDDKRFSRKGSAIL
+816 IDDKRFSRKGSALL

-838 AYVNTFAIDSK
+838 AY
-849 DIFTKDSCHIIGI
+849 
-862 KTFHDMRIDD
+862 
-872 AILYAAA
+872 
-879 LVIGSEGPLADE
+879 
-891 FQNVILGKYD
+891 
-901 LLPSVDGLAYE
+901 
-912 ERLGLSAWIG
+912 
-922 ERRVL
+922 
-927 FGNRNL
+927 
-933 LLNHN
+933 
-938 VELPDEEF
+938 
-946 EKQYTVNGRKVNYLA
+946 
-961 ISGKVAAMFVV
+961 
-972 KYRPVKQYRRYLQN
+972 
-986 IDRAGI
+986 
-992 TILVRNTDCNITE
+992 
-1005 EMVAKYYHLPV
+1005 
-1016 TAVKVLGP
+1016 
-1024 VQGDIAGKYF
+1024 
-1034 EAEKPYSTSGLLH
+1034 
-1047 NGSIESSLKTLYE
+1047 
-1060 ARRLYDGVSI
+1060 
-1070 NNILAMAFAVI
+1070 
-1081 AGIVGIALAILG
+1081 
-1093 VEAMSDAKLL
+1093 
-1103 IFQAVFTFFGA
+1103 
-1114 GLPALRSRTVGK
+1114 